1 MPNDRYRSLEDET
14 FDIVVVGA
22 GLGGLT
28 AAALLARKGKHV
40 LVLDQHALAGGNAT
54 IFQRG
59 RYTFDIGVHY
69 IGGCD
74 PGGPIPRILQAA
86 GTEPVVFE
94 SLDPEGFDTLA
105 YPDFLFRVPTGID
118 RFRDRLVQYF
128 PNETDGI
135 DRYVEFLRLIEARQ
149 RTGLART
156 RTLGNLLRSLRLAR
170 WANKTFKALLDSCTK
185 DPWLQAVLAG
195 QHGDYALPP
204 SRASALVGAGLAL
217 HYLQGAYF
225 PRGGGQV
232 LSDALA
238 AAIERHGGKILLMSR
253 VLRILTEAG
262 RVVGVELES
271 RHVGR
276 RTVRAATVISNADL
290 KRTYLDL
297 LDPTELRGA
306 TLERVRN
313 YEMAPALGMLYL
325 GYGRDLRAENHPATN
340 YWIYPTY
347 DYEADYATVR
357 GGGFP
362 LTPFAYISLASLKD
376 PTHEGLAPPGVT
388 NMQVMSL
395 APHRPE
401 SWGVTSGEAR
411 SGAYRNRSAYLEAKE
426 RYGQRLLATASRIF
440 PDLPETVLFQELATP
455 LTQSR
460 YTGSTGGTS
469 YGIAATPDQYLRH
482 RPGCRTEIEG
492 LYLCGS
498 NTRMGH
504 GVGGVTLSGL
514 YAAATIVDRRLV
526 QEVLGDRPQL
536 A

>member
-1 MPNDRYRSLEDET
+1 MSYDRYRSLDEET
-14 FDIVVVGA
+14 FDVVVVGA

-28 AAALLARKGKHV
+28 AAALLARRGKHV

-54 IFQRG
+54 IFKRG

-74 PGGPIPRILQAA
+74 PGGPIPQILQAA

-94 SLDPEGFDTLA
+94 SLDPDGFDTLV
-105 YPDFLFRVPTGID
+105 YPDFLFRVPEGID
-118 RFRDRLVQYF
+118 RYRDRLVQYF
-128 PNETDGI
+128 PDETNGI
-135 DRYVEFLRLIEARQ
+135 DRYVKFLRLIEARQ
-149 RTGLART
+149 RTGLERK
-156 RTLGNLLRSLRLAR
+156 RTLRALPRSLRLAR
-170 WANKTFKALLDSCTK
+170 WANKTFKDLLDSCTD

-204 SRASALVGAGLAL
+204 SRASAFAGAGLAL

-232 LSDALA
+232 VADALA
-238 AAIERHGGKILLMSR
+238 DAIERHGGKILLMAR
-253 VLRILTEAG
+253 ALRILTEAG

-276 RTVRAATVISNADL
+276 RTLRAATVISNADL

-297 LDPTELRGA
+297 LDPTELRNG
-306 TLERVRN
+306 TLERIRN

-357 GGGFP
+357 AGEFP
-362 LTPFAYISLASLKD
+362 LRPFAYISLASLKD

-395 APHRPE
+395 APQRPE

-411 SGAYRNRSAYLEAKE
+411 SGAYRNRSAYLDIKE
-426 RYGQRLLATASRIF
+426 SYGQRLLTTASRIF
-440 PDLPETVLFQELATP
+440 PDLPENILFRELATP

-469 YGIAATPDQYLRH
+469 YGIAATPAQYLRH
-482 RPGCRTEIEG
+482 RPGFRTEIEG

-498 NTRMGH
+498 STRTGH
-504 GVGGVTLSGL
+504 GIGGVTLSGL
-514 YAAATIVDRRLV
+514 FTAATIIDRSLV
-526 QEVLGDRPQL
+526 QEVLGSRP
-536 A
+536 